1 MSSQLQKSKK
11 DSLTI
16 TLESVL
22 DKVEKIFQF
31 YCQFGE
37 RLNTKTLKSFKYI
50 RLLEDSKILV
60 NSKNILSNNP
70 LSKHELEIIF
80 YSESKNNNTINFHQF
95 LNILVRISNIKYSFE
110 DKKRNTLQLI
120 IEYLMPLYNKI
131 FITIIQQ

>member
-60 NSKNILSNNP
+60 NSKNILSNDP
-70 LSKHELEIIF
+70 L
-80 YSESKNNNTINFHQF
+80 
-95 LNILVRISNIKYSFE
+95 
-110 DKKRNTLQLI
+110 
-120 IEYLMPLYNKI
+120 
-131 FITIIQQ
+131 